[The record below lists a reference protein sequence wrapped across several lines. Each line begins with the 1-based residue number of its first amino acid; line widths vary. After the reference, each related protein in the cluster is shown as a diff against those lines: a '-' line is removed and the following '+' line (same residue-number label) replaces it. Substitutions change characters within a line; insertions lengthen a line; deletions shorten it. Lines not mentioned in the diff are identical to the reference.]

1 MIGNSIIFL
10 ASIIPIIVGVL
21 SLFLLSKTKRWK
33 WLVFFLTLVWQAI
46 VVIYLFGKD
55 NLFAS
60 FTMTVNFRVLKE
72 ITVLFRH
79 TDLGYIFFAGS
90 TIITLIFAIFSLSYN
105 DKKHSTNIAALWMM
119 LMGANV
125 GIFFSRDWISF
136 ILAWELMGWT
146 SYFIISHGKTKSAKA
161 GLYYFVLSLIGTA
174 TLLAGALIMT
184 NVSGSLEINKGL
196 EALTKAE
203 LWTNN
208 PALPLSVAILFTIT
222 FFSKSAVFP
231 FYMWP
236 SKAHAEAP
244 DDFSA
249 FLSGVM
255 IKYGVFGLIAFV
267 LPLFKNYEG
276 MQLNGVPLYFV
287 ILGCIGAV
295 TAVWGTLHA
304 IREDDMKR
312 LMAYSTVGNIGYI
325 ITALSINTSFGIAA
339 ALLHTF
345 NHMVFK
351 GGIFLSM
358 ASVKFRTGER
368 EMHKLGGM
376 AYRMPV
382 AFFTFLI
389 SIISAASIPPTAGF
403 TSKWLVFQSIF
414 DVDFLLLAIPIFV
427 ASTGAFMY
435 LFRGLHTIYLGQL
448 SPRFDNIKPAPP
460 LQSISMILVMI
471 IVMAVGFFPGLF
483 LNPINEALSEL
494 GYEGLNSDMS
504 FIQGTTSYINAT
516 IVGSVFVGGF
526 ILAMIFFLLGKRR
539 RVIKDRLDRYTSAE
553 IPEEWGLTPEKYHFG
568 MNFYDYFDE
577 MSSPMLDKISFD
589 RLFKRIAYEFERL
602 SGSIQRWFKSPHF
615 STIAVIGLLVAL
627 LLVGWFL
634 I

>member
-1 MIGNSIIFL
+1 MSGDLVIFL
-10 ASIIPIIVGVL
+10 AFLIPIAIGIF
-21 SLFLLSKTKRWK
+21 SLLVLSKTKRVK
-33 WLVFFLTLVWQAI
+33 WLVFLLTVVWQVV
-46 VVIYLFGKD
+46 VVIYLFGNEK
-55 NLFAS
+55 LFTS
-60 FTMTVNFRVLKE
+60 FLISVDFMVLKR
-72 ITVLFRH
+72 VMLLFEY
-79 TDLGYIFFAGS
+79 TDLGYIFFVGS
-90 TIITLIFAIFSLSYN
+90 TIITLIFAVFSMSYN
-105 DKKHSTNIAALWMM
+105 DKKHSTNIPALWMM
-119 LMGANV
+119 LMGANFA
-125 GIFFSRDWISF
+125 IFFSKDWLSF

-146 SYFIISHGKTKSAKA
+146 SYFIISHGRTKSAKA

-174 TLLAGALIMT
+174 TLLAGILMVI
-184 NVSGSLEINKGL
+184 NLSGSLNIDEGI
-196 EALTKAE
+196 ETISKAE
-203 LWTNN
+203 LWANN
-208 PALPLSVAILFTIT
+208 PLLPMSVAILFTVT
-222 FFSKSAVFP
+222 FFAKSAVFP

-255 IKYGVFGLIAFV
+255 IKYGIFGMIAFV
-267 LPLFKNYEG
+267 LPIFKNYSG
-276 MQLNGVPLYFV
+276 IQFSGVPLYLV
-287 ILGCIGAV
+287 ILGWIGAV

-325 ITALSINTSFGIAA
+325 ITALSVNTNFGIAA

-389 SIISAASIPPTAGF
+389 SIISAASIPPTSGF
-403 TSKWLVFQSIF
+403 SSKWLVFQSMF
-414 DVDFLLLAIPIFV
+414 DVDFLLLTIPIFF

-448 SPRFDNIKPAPP
+448 SPRFDRIKPAPP
-460 LQSISMILVMI
+460 LQSVSMVLVMLI
-471 IVMAVGFFPGLF
+471 IMAVGFFPGIF
-483 LNPINEALSEL
+483 LTPINGALEEM
-494 GYEGLNSDMS
+494 GYEALNSDMS
-504 FIQGTTSYINAT
+504 FIQGTTSQINAT
-516 IVGSVFVGGF
+516 VVGSVFLGGF
-526 ILAMIFFLLGKRR
+526 VIVAIFFLIGKKR
-539 RVIKDRLDRYTSAE
+539 RVIKNRLDRYTSAE

-568 MNFYDYFDE
+568 MNFYDYFDK
-577 MSSPMLDKISFD
+577 MTSPILNKISFD
-589 RLFKRIAYEFERL
+589 RLFKRIAYEFERI
-602 SGSIQRWFKSPHF
+602 SGSVRRWYKNPNFGS
-615 STIAVIGLLVAL
+615 IALIGLLVAL
-627 LLVGWFL
+627 LILGWFL
-634 I
+634 L